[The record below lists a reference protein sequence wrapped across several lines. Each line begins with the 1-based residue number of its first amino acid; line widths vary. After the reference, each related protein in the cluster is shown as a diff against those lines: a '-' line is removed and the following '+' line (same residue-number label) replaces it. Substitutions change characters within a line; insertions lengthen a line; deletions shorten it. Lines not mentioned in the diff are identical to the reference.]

1 MIKNRIIPCLLIN
14 EDKLVKSVK
23 FKDLIYVGDYLNA
36 IKVFNEKEVDE
47 LIVLDISASKNKSG
61 PNFDLIK
68 KISSECFMPVCY
80 GGGIRSLEDAKKVFS
95 LGVEKISLKS
105 SILYDT
111 SLISELTNYF
121 GSQSIVISIDIKKD
135 WLGNYRIYD
144 KSKNLNI
151 KENWKNFINI
161 VQEKGAGEIL
171 LNSVDKDGLM
181 DGPDLQLI
189 EEATTLINIPMIYIG
204 GVGSIN
210 HLKTIFNKN
219 IKAVAAGSF
228 FIFKGPH
235 KAVLITYPK
244 NEMLDYQK

>member
-68 KISSECFMPVCY
+68 KISNECFMPVCY

>member
-14 EDKLVKSVK
+14 NEKLVKSVK
-23 FKDLIYVGDYLNA
+23 FKDLIYIGDYLNA

-47 LIVLDISASKNKSG
+47 LIVLDISASKNNSG
-61 PNFDLIK
+61 PNFDLIQ

-80 GGGIRSLEDAKKVFS
+80 GGGIRSLNDAKKVFS

-105 SILYDT
+105 SILYDS

-144 KSKNLNI
+144 KSKKSNI
-151 KENWKNFINI
+151 KENWKNFIKI

-181 DGPDLQLI
+181 NGPDLQLI
-189 EEATTLINIPMIYIG
+189 EEATPLMNVPMIYIG
-204 GVGSIN
+204 GVGSID
-210 HLKTIFNKN
+210 HLKTILSKN

-244 NEMLDYQK
+244 DKMLDYQK